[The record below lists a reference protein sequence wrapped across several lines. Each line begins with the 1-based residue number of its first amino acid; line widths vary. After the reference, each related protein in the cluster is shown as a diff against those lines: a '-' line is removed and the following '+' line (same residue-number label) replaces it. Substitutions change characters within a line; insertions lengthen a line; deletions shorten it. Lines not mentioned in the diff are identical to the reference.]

1 VVLPSGIVSFVFTD
15 IEGSTRM
22 LKRLGDGYAPVL
34 ERHQA
39 LLRDAWSATAGH
51 EVHTEGDSFFV
62 AFETASSAV
71 AGCATAQRLLGAE
84 PWPELGTVRVRMG
97 IHLGL
102 ASPRNDDYVALA
114 VHRAAR
120 VMGAAHGGQVL
131 VTEDVATAAG
141 DTSDVTLTSLG
152 LYRLRDFDEP
162 VRLHQVAG
170 AGLADAFPAVRAVP
184 AEGHNLVVPQTTFV
198 GRTED
203 AARLAALLDAERLV
217 TLTGPGGVG
226 KTRLA
231 SEVGVRIA
239 DRWTDGLWFVDLA
252 DIDDGAL
259 VPRAIASAVGVPY
272 GSGSDRWAEVL
283 DHLRTRQLLIVLDNV
298 EHLVD
303 ACGACVADLL
313 TTCGG
318 VDVLATGR
326 APLGIAGEVVVR
338 VAPLPLP
345 DGDPARSSAVELFVD
360 RARAARADAVADD
373 ASAVA
378 DAAAICRRLDGLPL
392 ALEIAAARVGVM
404 SVNEIRRGLDSGFEL
419 LRSRERHRPERQRT
433 METLL
438 SWSYE
443 TLSTDEQAA
452 LRRLG
457 AFGGGF
463 SIDAACVAVADR
475 DVTADDV
482 PELVWSLVDKSLV
495 VADYTANDTR
505 YRYLETVRHYART
518 HLAISGETESAVARL
533 VTWFLDRVGPWRPP
547 DGAWASE
554 VGLELANLRSL
565 VLLVAPVDP
574 ERAQQLACVVG
585 RYDDVAQRFRAG
597 IEDLARYVDELGAPT
612 PSRVAL
618 LTALGDLYLRIG
630 QVDPARRLA
639 AEADALR
646 KEVGP
651 PPWDDAGVERTSG
664 EVAIRTLDL
673 ARATAIAEEALARP
687 LSPRGRARM
696 WNLRGIA
703 SYRAGDLDGA
713 ADAFD
718 AELAALLELG
728 HEVFVAS
735 AHGNCAEIAMQRGR
749 VAEAAAHQL
758 ACLEPALALGQ
769 PVQLAF
775 SLIVAARL
783 AATQARWPIATRL
796 QAKADA
802 ILGEVGH
809 VLYEDDRRLS
819 DQLLADA
826 RAKLGPST
834 FDQERARGLA
844 LDPSAAGELAAEV
857 LRAVSAPSRV

>member
-1 VVLPSGIVSFVFTD
+1 
-15 IEGSTRM
+15 
-22 LKRLGDGYAPVL
+22 
-34 ERHQA
+34 
-39 LLRDAWSATAGH
+39 
-51 EVHTEGDSFFV
+51 
-62 AFETASSAV
+62 
-71 AGCATAQRLLGAE
+71 
-84 PWPELGTVRVRMG
+84 
-97 IHLGL
+97 
-102 ASPRNDDYVALA
+102 
-114 VHRAAR
+114 
-120 VMGAAHGGQVL
+120 
-131 VTEDVATAAG
+131 
-141 DTSDVTLTSLG
+141 
-152 LYRLRDFDEP
+152 
-162 VRLHQVAG
+162 
-170 AGLADAFPAVRAVP
+170 
-184 AEGHNLVVPQTTFV
+184 
-198 GRTED
+198 
-203 AARLAALLDAERLV
+203 
-217 TLTGPGGVG
+217 
-226 KTRLA
+226 
-231 SEVGVRIA
+231 
-239 DRWTDGLWFVDLA
+239 
-252 DIDDGAL
+252 
-259 VPRAIASAVGVPY
+259 
-272 GSGSDRWAEVL
+272 
-283 DHLRTRQLLIVLDNV
+283 
-298 EHLVD
+298 
-303 ACGACVADLL
+303 
-313 TTCGG
+313 
-318 VDVLATGR
+318 
-326 APLGIAGEVVVR
+326 
-338 VAPLPLP
+338 
-345 DGDPARSSAVELFVD
+345 
-360 RARAARADAVADD
+360 
-373 ASAVA
+373 
-378 DAAAICRRLDGLPL
+378 
-392 ALEIAAARVGVM
+392 
-404 SVNEIRRGLDSGFEL
+404 
-419 LRSRERHRPERQRT
+419 
-433 METLL
+433 
-438 SWSYE
+438 
-443 TLSTDEQAA
+443 
-452 LRRLG
+452 
-457 AFGGGF
+457 
-463 SIDAACVAVADR
+463 
-475 DVTADDV
+475 
-482 PELVWSLVDKSLV
+482 
-495 VADYTANDTR
+495 
-505 YRYLETVRHYART
+505 
-518 HLAISGETESAVARL
+518 

-687 LSPRGRARM
+687 LSPRGRSRM

-703 SYRAGDLDGA
+703 SYRTGDLEGA
-713 ADAFD
+713 AAAFD
-718 AELAALLELG
+718 AELAALVELG